1 MFTKKIISAFIVIVA
16 SGLTL
21 LAGCGGGDTAEVTET
36 PTASATL
43 VSGTLE
49 PSPTSAPEEESDS
62 SGGEVLIEA
71 SRTPEPTAT
80 PGLVTGVVD
89 EIAATTGLDEITIFG
104 LSGADWINLVISILI
119 VVVGIYVGTWLVM
132 FLLRQIV
139 KRTPT
144 EYDDQFLDLVKGQ
157 IRAFVVVFFADW
169 AATRLQFVS
178 EDLTILLNDVV
189 FLLYLTI
196 TFSILWKF
204 VDFGVSEYVK
214 AKTAGKEVDAEKQ
227 KTLSTL
233 FLRAGQIVIIVTYVA
248 MLLTHWGINITAAMT
263 ALGIGGLALSL
274 AAQDTLAD
282 MISGFIIMLDQ
293 PFRIGDRIEISGL
306 DTWGDVVEI
315 GTRTTKIRTRD
326 NRLVIVPNS
335 KISNSQVVNYT
346 YPDPRYRVQID
357 IGIGYG
363 MDIEKTR
370 KIIID
375 AVEKVDGI
383 LKDKPVDALYN
394 EMGDSSMIFRVRWWI
409 ESYEDTRRIYDRVNT
424 ALQIALDGENIVMPN
439 PISDVNFKIDREDAD
454 RLAQSFGD

>member
-1 MFTKKIISAFIVIVA
+1 
-16 SGLTL
+16 
-21 LAGCGGGDTAEVTET
+21 
-36 PTASATL
+36 
-43 VSGTLE
+43 
-49 PSPTSAPEEESDS
+49 
-62 SGGEVLIEA
+62 
-71 SRTPEPTAT
+71 
-80 PGLVTGVVD
+80 
-89 EIAATTGLDEITIFG
+89 
-104 LSGADWINLVISILI
+104 
-119 VVVGIYVGTWLVM
+119 M

-204 VDFGVSEYVK
+204 VDFSVSEYVK
-214 AKTAGKEVDAEKQ
+214 AKTAGKDVDEEKQ

-335 KISNSQVVNYT
+335 KISNNQVVNYT

-394 EMGDSSMIFRVRWWI
+394 EMGDSSMIFRERWWI